1 MRAPDIERHTAALQV
16 PPFKQTLL
24 DTLPYIDILFG
35 NETEAAT
42 FAETEGWETRD
53 VQEIAQKVR
62 WRLQDHQHA
71 VKPSGCLHRMQILL
85 AVVCHIMLSMH
96 MVIRRC

>member
-1 MRAPDIERHTAALQV
+1 V

-24 DTLPYIDILFG
+24 DTLPCIDILFG

-62 WRLQDHQHA
+62 Q
-71 VKPSGCLHRMQILL
+71 GNLL
-85 AVVCHIMLSMH
+85 
-96 MVIRRC
+96 